1 MREQQ
6 VLSPFVAERQALE
19 EMLEAGR
26 PFVDLEP
33 LIDQAP
39 FDDEERAALWL
50 ATWARA
56 SRCGSTPNVQT
67 RGRS

>member
-1 MREQQ
+1 MHEYD

-26 PFVDLEP
+26 PFADVEAM
-33 LIDQAP
+33 IDEAP

-56 SRCGSTPNVQT
+56 SRFGPPTLAL
-67 RGRS
+67 R

>member
-1 MREQQ
+1 MREEQ

-19 EMLEAGR
+19 EML
-26 PFVDLEP
+26 
-33 LIDQAP
+33 
-39 FDDEERAALWL
+39 ERAALWL